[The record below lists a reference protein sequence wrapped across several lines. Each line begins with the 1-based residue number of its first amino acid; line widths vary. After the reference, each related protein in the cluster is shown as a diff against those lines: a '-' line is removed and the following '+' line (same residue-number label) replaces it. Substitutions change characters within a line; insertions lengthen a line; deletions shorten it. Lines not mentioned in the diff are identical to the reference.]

1 MTDNRT
7 RESPSKIIII
17 KETFLL
23 ITSICVKRNMAI
35 GSFNGQKLLL
45 PRKIKQENYLAAS
58 IFHIFRSFVAITS
71 RATGTDAKGERQ
83 KTE

>member
-1 MTDNRT
+1 
-7 RESPSKIIII
+7 
-17 KETFLL
+17 
-23 ITSICVKRNMAI
+23 MAI

-45 PRKIKQENYLAAS
+45 PQKIKQENYLAAS
-58 IFHIFRSFVAITS
+58 IFHIFRSFVVITS